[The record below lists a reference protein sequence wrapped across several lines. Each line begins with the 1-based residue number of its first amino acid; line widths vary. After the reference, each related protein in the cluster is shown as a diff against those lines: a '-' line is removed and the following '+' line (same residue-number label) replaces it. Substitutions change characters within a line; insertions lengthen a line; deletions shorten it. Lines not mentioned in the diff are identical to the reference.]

1 MLRPEVLLAGE
12 ALAEVCR
19 RYGITRLS
27 VFGSALRTDF
37 RPDSD
42 LDLLAEFVPG
52 TGLERFAAEAALSA
66 LVGRRVDLIDRGALL
81 PRLREGI
88 LASERLVYERHADG
102 SETLMPLRLDELEA
116 PVAKDERAYL
126 EDMLTAA
133 VEIEAVV
140 ADIDRGA
147 IAASRIVYLALLH
160 LVQTIGEAAS
170 KVSLTTRQQH
180 PEVPWAAMVGM
191 RNHIVHG
198 YDRVDDEVLWRVVR
212 EEVGPLTAAVRRLL
226 AEGGRATT
234 GETPAR

>member
-42 LDLLAEFVPG
+42 IDLLAEFVPG

-66 LVGRRVDLIDRGALL
+66 LVGRRVDLVDRGALS

-102 SETLMPLRLDELEA
+102 TETLMPLRLDELGT

-126 EDMLTAA
+126 EDMLLWAERIA
-133 VEIEAVV
+133 RRVQGVGRAEFD
-140 ADIDRGA
+140 ADEDLRDA
-147 IAASRIVYLALLH
+147 LRLRI
-160 LVQTIGEAAS
+160 QTIGEAAS
-170 KVSLTTRQQH
+170 KVSPATRERH

-191 RNHIVHG
+191 RNRIVHG

-212 EEVGPLTAAVRRLL
+212 DEVGPLTAAVRRLL
-226 AEGGRATT
+226 AEGGATT